1 MVQPSTCE
9 REGASVNTP
18 NQPPQQ
24 YGQQAYGQQAYGQPP
39 QPQYGQ
45 QGYPQPPQPYAPQP
59 IIINN
64 NVSAAASA
72 SAAAFAGGYGR
83 RKRQSFWAHFWL
95 FLFTADLGNIAY
107 AWYVSDWNKKRGL

>member
-1 MVQPSTCE
+1 M
-9 REGASVNTP
+9 NTP
-18 NQPPQQ
+18 H
-24 YGQQAYGQQAYGQPP
+24 QPP

-45 QGYPQPPQPYAPQP
+45 QGYPQLPQPYAPQP

-64 NVSAAASA
+64 NVSAAA

-95 FLFTADLGNIAY
+95 FLFTAGLGNIVY